1 MKKFYALL
9 LGLVMTVM
17 TASAFTYDDAARQA
31 YYLTDKMAY
40 ELDLTDYQ
48 YDRVYQINLD
58 YFLKCNY
65 ERDINGYLWEYRNAA
80 LARVLYTSQW
90 RRYNGMD
97 YFYRPLRWVSGAFHF
112 IFRDHY
118 PRHTFY
124 RPTPPPSYKGPKPGD
139 HHHNGYNPGGHHP
152 GGDYRPGGN
161 HNNNN
166 YRPGGNRPGGDN
178 RPGGNHNNN
187 NRPGDNKPGGS
198 QPGNHS
204 GGPQQNSQPSA
215 KPQPSAPQQP
225 AQSGYRG
232 GTRTSRR

>member
-139 HHHNGYNPGGHHP
+139 HHHNGYHPGGHHNNN
-152 GGDYRPGGN
+152 YRPGGN